1 MFPNFTSLNELK
13 QEFKNVLNVIFA
25 VIIASCIIIIITTN
39 MTDSNGL
46 SALMG
51 GYSGLLLGMLFII
64 ILNIL
69 FKQST
74 YIDMIPVIMMII
86 IVGLLLNYLI
96 IYFDRIS
103 SGKVS
108 NYYSSFSLLSTLFLF
123 TQIIIIFGA
132 IYGKNETQGTKL
144 FTYTTFS
151 LLNLLSI
158 INLIIVLTIGIIL
171 HFYSTQG

>member
-1 MFPNFTSLNELK
+1 MFPNLTSLNEIK
-13 QEFKNVLNVIFA
+13 QEFKNVLNVILA
-25 VIIASCIIIIITTN
+25 IIIASCIIIVITTN

-64 ILNIL
+64 ILNLL

-74 YIDMIPVIMMII
+74 YIDMIPIIMIII

-108 NYYSSFSLLSTLFLF
+108 NYYSNFSLLSTLFLF

-132 IYGKNETQGTKL
+132 IYSKNETQGTKL

>member
-1 MFPNFTSLNELK
+1 MLIIMFPDFTSL
-13 QEFKNVLNVIFA
+13 QEFKKVMNVLFS
-25 VIIASCIIIIITTN
+25 IIVASCVIIIITSN

-64 ILNIL
+64 ILNLL

-74 YIDMIPVIMMII
+74 YFDMIPVLMIVI
-86 IVGLLLNYLI
+86 IVGLLLNYLR

-103 SGKVS
+103 SGEVS
-108 NYYSSFSLLSTLFLF
+108 SYYSNFSLLSTIFLF
-123 TQIIIIFGA
+123 TQLIIIFGA
-132 IYGKNETQGTKL
+132 IYSKNESDGSKL
-144 FTYTTFS
+144 FKDSTFS
-151 LLNLLSI
+151 LLGLLSV
-158 INLIIVLTIGIIL
+158 INIIIVITIGIVL